1 MATKMSWLTKLRRT
15 RVYRPG
21 MYNAFPKRLN
31 WEQIEKRPRQEGRN
45 VVKGTTKRVI
55 VVKSPNPKFF
65 EQAIFIVR
73 DDCGGRDGAK
83 PSDVLREA
91 QKVADD
97 YIRSSMGLPGTESV
111 FSRIP
116 APAFAGL
123 GAAVAGLVWLVLHLF
138 GV

>member
-1 MATKMSWLTKLRRT
+1 MTEKLSWLTKIRRT

-21 MYNAFPKRLN
+21 MYNALPKRLN
-31 WEQIEKRPRQEGRN
+31 WEQIETRPRQEGRN

-73 DDCGGRDGAK
+73 DDCGNREGAK

-97 YIRSSMGLPGTESV
+97 YIRGSVASAGTESV

-123 GAAVAGLVWLVLHLF
+123 GAAVAGLVWLVLHLL